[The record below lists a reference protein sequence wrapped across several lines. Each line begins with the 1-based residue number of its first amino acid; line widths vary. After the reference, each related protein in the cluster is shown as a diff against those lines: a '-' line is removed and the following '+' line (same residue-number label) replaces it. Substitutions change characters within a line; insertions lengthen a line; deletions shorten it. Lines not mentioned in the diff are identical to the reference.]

1 MFHFGRGYFLVAEQ
15 SPCTWILGMP
25 WFRGD
30 LLWRRCLIN
39 SPGSPTIC
47 NSSSSWGRPAASAPL
62 VLAKACV
69 GSPRPKCADSLRDQ
83 RRSRTSRICQGHF
96 ANPKRMHDPDPCI
109 ILWLAAPP
117 QKTATPERKGPGWAF
132 SVRPWS
138 DSRVASVRGTISPR
152 PSSGPMGPW
161 GHRCK
166 PCKPAPFGGFGRNLA
181 EFNEEPKS
189 AIEGLEGLAL
199 EYTWQELHQARG
211 CKQREQKTLREL
223 RERRRLTAFQRL
235 ASWVQVPVVRPSP
248 LCLESHRSYKV
259 DESEVAVVCIR
270 YSLPCYTVR
279 GDRSGC
285 EGWKLRT

>member
-1 MFHFGRGYFLVAEQ
+1 MQLFQ
-15 SPCTWILGMP
+15 QLGEA
-25 WFRGD
+25 G
-30 LLWRRCLIN
+30 C
-39 SPGSPTIC
+39 
-47 NSSSSWGRPAASAPL
+47 
-62 VLAKACV
+62 
-69 GSPRPKCADSLRDQ
+69 Q
-83 RRSRTSRICQGHF
+83 RTSGVSKRHVSDHLAPTVRIVYEISGAVVQVVYMTPIPASYCGL
-96 ANPKRMHDPDPCI
+96 P
-109 ILWLAAPP
+109 LPP
-117 QKTATPERKGPGWAF
+117 RRRRHLKGKGQAGPFPSGPGATLEWPVCVERSHQGRAQD
-132 SVRPWS
+132 PWGH
-138 DSRVASVRGTISPR
+138 D
-152 PSSGPMGPW
+152 GPW

-181 EFNEEPKS
+181 EFSEEPKS

-235 ASWVQVPVVRPSP
+235 ASWVQVPVVRPSN

-279 GDRSGC
+279 GHRSGC
-285 EGWKLRT
+285 EGWKLRA